1 MENQYEKMSLAEL
14 RIIAKEKGIIGITT
28 KKKHQLV
35 ELLSQLEGADT
46 AGEKNTSYQEA
57 DRNPMQRSGASQGS
71 ADVSQVQKQ
80 AQVPG
85 AERKNTFV
93 SDNAE
98 RRNSSC
104 GEERA
109 QERPARS
116 LWRISKNEGEEP
128 AIRAQPE

>member
-93 SDNAE
+93 SDNA
-98 RRNSSC
+98 

-116 LWRISKNEGEEP
+116 LWRISENEGEEP